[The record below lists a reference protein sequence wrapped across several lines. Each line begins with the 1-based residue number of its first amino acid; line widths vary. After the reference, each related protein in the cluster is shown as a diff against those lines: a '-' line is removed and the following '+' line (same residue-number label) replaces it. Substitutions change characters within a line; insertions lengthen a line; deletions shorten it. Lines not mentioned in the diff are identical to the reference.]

1 MKTAHKQIY
10 QTLVE
15 RRDEILESIGS
26 DSSALNQLR
35 QDQSGDV
42 VDFASGSSFG
52 EISSQL
58 AEVEIRELKNIEDAI
73 KRIQEGA
80 YGACEGCEKAIQTDR
95 LAAIPHA
102 MHCIACQRAA
112 EDADLDPGKIT
123 DWSTILDDPSL
134 TMENGIGD
142 YGVNLP

>member
-112 EDADLDPGKIT
+112 EDVDLDPGEIT